1 MVPAR
6 PHTTTEFSK
15 HAIDPFPPNPAAKP
29 DARKKAET
37 TPEKSKVLDLLDG
50 GKKPS
55 RRERQRKEAEPVVP
69 VPSALDEKKANA
81 LDLFTDEKKPKVRKT
96 TRTGKEV
103 LGSISKIL
111 DKDDAAMVPAVPVA
125 AAAPVVEAAPEIPE
139 DEISDDP
146 KLIIIKPPILIPELA
161 ARLGLKPF
169 MIMKDLIALGVFP
182 APNQPLEPEVAAK
195 VCELHGFHFER
206 EKRDKEKGFHKVE
219 EVIKEPE
226 LPVEEPKD
234 LLKNRPPIITI
245 MGHVD
250 HGKTSILDFL
260 RKTKITAGEA
270 GGITQHIGAYQVIHN
285 EQEITFLDTPGHA
298 IFSDM
303 RARGADIT
311 DIVVLVV
318 AANDGIMPQTVEA
331 IQHAKKAK
339 KTIIVAINKCDLPS
353 ANVDRVKSQL
363 AENGLQTT
371 DFGGD
376 TEFAAVSAVTGQG
389 MDDLLDLM
397 ALQAEVLEL
406 QANPKANARAAVI
419 EARVVPGRGT
429 TATVIVESG
438 TLKVGTPFIC
448 GPYAGKVR
456 SLINDRGVAVKSA
469 HPGMPVEVIGFE
481 ELPNVGDHI
490 TEMKTEREAK
500 SLAGERQEAQ
510 RLTRL
515 KPQHRNRMEDL
526 YSMVRDGGGKAQL
539 KLILKCDVQGSVEAI
554 KKAVLAIVSDKVECS
569 FITAA
574 AGPITESDISFAD
587 STDAIVLGF
596 NVKVEAKAVKSAKAA
611 EVEIKLY
618 SVVYELIDQVR
629 EAMLGLLEPL
639 TRETVIGHAEVRQI
653 FKLNRGKVAGSF
665 VTDGR
670 IHRKAHARV
679 IRGGTPVFDGRM
691 STLRR
696 FKDEVEEVRTN
707 FECGIRLGEFNEYEE
722 GDIIE
727 CYKLEKY
734 AQTL

>member
-1 MVPAR
+1 M
-6 PHTTTEFSK
+6 
-15 HAIDPFPPNPAAKP
+15 
-29 DARKKAET
+29 
-37 TPEKSKVLDLLDG
+37 PEKSNSTPDKEPILDLLAAK
-50 GKKPS
+50 KKPS
-55 RRERQRKEAEPVVP
+55 RRERQRMEAEPAAP
-69 VPSALDEKKANA
+69 VPSKLDKAKSEA
-81 LDLFTDEKKPKVRKT
+81 LDLFSEEKKPRVRKSQT
-96 TRTGKEV
+96 PTKDV
-103 LGSISKIL
+103 MVPISKIL
-111 DKDDAAMVPAVPVA
+111 VREDPSMVKQPAPAPAVSVPAPA
-125 AAAPVVEAAPEIPE
+125 SDSSAGEPDE
-139 DEISDDP
+139 DASSDP
-146 KLIIIKPPILIPELA
+146 KLIIIKPPILVPELA

-169 MIMKDLIALGVFP
+169 NIMADLIKIGVFP
-182 APNQPLEPEVAAK
+182 APNQPLEPDVAARI
-195 VCELHGFHFER
+195 CEAHGFVFER
-206 EKRDKEKGFHKVE
+206 EKRDKDKGFHKVE

-226 LPVEEPKD
+226 IPAQEPVD
-234 LLKNRPPIITI
+234 LLHTRPPIVTI

-250 HGKTSILDFL
+250 HGKTSILDYF
-260 RKTKITAGEA
+260 RKSKITTGEA
-270 GGITQHIGAYQVIHN
+270 GGITQHIGAYQVIHGN
-285 EQEITFLDTPGHA
+285 QEITFLDTPGHA

-311 DIVVLVV
+311 DIIVIVV
-318 AANDGIMPQTVEA
+318 AANDGIMPQTLEA
-331 IQHAKKAK
+331 IQHAKKSG
-339 KTIIVAINKCDLPS
+339 KTIIVAINKCDLPA

-376 TEFAAVSAVTGQG
+376 TEFAEVSAITGQG
-389 MDDLLDLM
+389 MEYLLELI

-406 QANPKANARAAVI
+406 MANPKATTRAAVI

-456 SLINDRGVAVKSA
+456 SLINDRGEMVKSA

-481 ELPNVGDHI
+481 ELPNVGDHL

-500 SLAGERQEAQ
+500 TLATERQEQQ
-510 RLTRL
+510 RLERL
-515 KPQHRNRMEDL
+515 KPQHRNRMQDL
-526 YSMVRDGGGKAQL
+526 YTMVRDGGGKAQL

-554 KKAVLAIVSDKVECS
+554 RKAVLAIESQKVECS

-574 AGPITESDISFAD
+574 AGPITESDVAYAA
-587 STDAIVLGF
+587 STDGIILGF

-611 EVEIKLY
+611 GVEIKLY

-639 TRETVIGHAEVRQI
+639 SRETVIGHAEVRQV
-653 FKLNRGKVAGSF
+653 FKLSRGRAAGSF

-679 IRGGTPVFDGRM
+679 IRGGVPVFDGRM

-696 FKDEVEEVRTN
+696 FQDEVEEVRVN
-707 FECGIRLGEFNEYEE
+707 FECGIRLGEFNEYQE

-727 CYKLEKY
+727 CYKLEKVP
-734 AQTL
+734 QTL

>member
-1 MVPAR
+1 MPENSDSS
-6 PHTTTEFSK
+6 P
-15 HAIDPFPPNPAAKP
+15 
-29 DARKKAET
+29 KKT
-37 TPEKSKVLDLLDG
+37 KVLDLLDAP
-50 GKKPS
+50 KKPS
-55 RRERQRKEAEPVVP
+55 RRERQRKEAEVVP
-69 VPSALDEKKANA
+69 PAPSVLDAKKANA
-81 LDLFTDEKKPKVRKT
+81 LDLFAEEKKPKVRKT
-96 TRTGKEV
+96 ARSEKSV
-103 LGSISKIL
+103 LGTISKIL
-111 DKDDAAMVPAVPVA
+111 DKEDAVTPAAEPAAVKPAEPIIVA
-125 AAAPVVEAAPEIPE
+125 VAEPVEAVH
-139 DEISDDP
+139 DP
-146 KLIIIKPPILIPELA
+146 KLIIIKPPILIPDLA

-169 MIMKDLIALGVFP
+169 NIMADLIKIGVFP
-182 APNQPLEPEVAAK
+182 APNQPLEPDIAAK
-195 VCELHGFHFER
+195 VCEIHGFVFER
-206 EKRDKEKGFHKVE
+206 EKRDKDKGFHKVE

-226 LPVEEPKD
+226 LVVEEPID
-234 LLKNRPPIITI
+234 LMLDRPPIITI

-250 HGKTSILDFL
+250 HGKTSILDYL
-260 RKTKITAGEA
+260 RKTKITAAEA

-285 EQEITFLDTPGHA
+285 EREITFLDTPGHA

-318 AANDGIMPQTVEA
+318 AANDGIMPQTIEA
-331 IQHAKKAK
+331 IKHAKKAK
-339 KTIIVAINKCDLPS
+339 KTIIVAINKCDLPA

-363 AENGLQTT
+363 AEHGLQTT

-376 TEFAAVSAVTGQG
+376 TEFAEVSAVTGMG

-397 ALQAEVLEL
+397 ALQSEVLEL
-406 QANPKANARAAVI
+406 KANPKSTARAAVI

-448 GPYAGKVR
+448 GPFAGKVR

-481 ELPNVGDHI
+481 ELPNVGDHL
-490 TEMKTEREAK
+490 TEMKSEREAK
-500 SLAGERQEAQ
+500 SLAAERQEAQ
-510 RLTRL
+510 RLIRL
-515 KPQHRNRMEDL
+515 KPQHRNRMQDL

-554 KKAVLAIVSDKVECS
+554 KKAVLAIESDKVES
-569 FITAA
+569 TFITAA
-574 AGPITESDISFAD
+574 AGPITESDISYAA
-587 STDAIVLGF
+587 STEAIILGF

-611 EVEIKLY
+611 NVEVKLY

-653 FKLNRGKVAGSF
+653 FKLNRGRVAGSF

-679 IRGGTPVFDGRM
+679 IRGGIPVFDGRM

-707 FECGIRLGEFNEYEE
+707 FECGIRLGEFNEYQE

>member
-1 MVPAR
+1 M
-6 PHTTTEFSK
+6 
-15 HAIDPFPPNPAAKP
+15 
-29 DARKKAET
+29 
-37 TPEKSKVLDLLDG
+37 PEKSDSSPKKDKVLDLLDTT
-50 GKKPS
+50 KKPS
-55 RRERQRKEAEPVVP
+55 RRERQRKEAEASAPG
-69 VPSALDEKKANA
+69 PSKLDKAKSEA
-81 LDLFTDEKKPKVRKT
+81 LDLFSEEKKPKVRKT
-96 TRTGKEV
+96 KATPGAV
-103 LGSISKIL
+103 LGSISKLL
-111 DKDDAAMVPAVPVA
+111 DQEDPNMVKTREPAPVA
-125 AAAPVVEAAPEIPE
+125 AAPTTESPAPDHDE
-139 DEISDDP
+139 DQSSDDP
-146 KLIIIKPPILIPELA
+146 KLIVIKPPILVPELA

-169 MIMKDLIALGVFP
+169 NVMADLIKLGVFP
-182 APNQPLEPEVAAK
+182 APNQPLEPETAAK
-195 VCELHGFHFER
+195 VCEIHGFTFER
-206 EKRDKEKGFHKVE
+206 EKRDKEKGFHKVD

-226 LPVEEPKD
+226 APAEEPED
-234 LLKNRPPIITI
+234 LLKDRPPIVTI

-250 HGKTSILDFL
+250 HGKTSILDYF
-260 RKTKITAGEA
+260 RQSKVTAGEA
-270 GGITQHIGAYQVIHN
+270 GGITQHIGAYQVIHG

-318 AANDGIMPQTVEA
+318 AANDGIMPQTIEA
-331 IQHAKKAK
+331 IQHAKKAQ
-339 KTIIVAINKCDLPS
+339 KTIIVAINKCDLPA
-353 ANVDRVKSQL
+353 ANVERVKSQL
-363 AENGLQTT
+363 AEHGLQTT

-376 TEFAAVSAVTGQG
+376 TEFAEVSALTGNG
-389 MDDLLDLM
+389 MTDLLDLV

-406 QANPKANARAAVI
+406 KANPKGPARASVI

-456 SLINDRGVAVKSA
+456 SLINDRGTAVKSA

-481 ELPNVGDHI
+481 ELPNVGDHL

-500 SLAGERQEAQ
+500 TLAGERQEKE
-510 RLTRL
+510 RLIRL

-554 KKAVLAIVSDKVECS
+554 KKAVLSIESDKVECS

-574 AGPITESDISFAD
+574 AGPITESDVAYAS
-587 STDAIVLGF
+587 STDAIIMGF

-611 EVEIKLY
+611 AVEIKLY

-639 TRETVIGHAEVRQI
+639 NRETVIGHAEVRQV
-653 FKLNRGKVAGSF
+653 FKLSRGRAAGSF

-679 IRGGTPVFDGRM
+679 IRGGIPVFDGRM

-696 FKDEVEEVRTN
+696 FQEEVEEVRTN
-707 FECGIRLGEFNEYEE
+707 FECGIRLGEFNEYQE

-727 CYKLEKY
+727 CYKLEKVP
-734 AQTL
+734 QTL

>member
-1 MVPAR
+1 MPENSESS
-6 PHTTTEFSK
+6 P
-15 HAIDPFPPNPAAKP
+15 
-29 DARKKAET
+29 KKT
-37 TPEKSKVLDLLDG
+37 KVLDLLDTT
-50 GKKPS
+50 KKPS
-55 RRERQRKEAEPVVP
+55 RRERQRKETEVIPPA
-69 VPSALDEKKANA
+69 PSVLDAQKANA
-81 LDLFTDEKKPKVRKT
+81 LDLFAEDKKPKVRKT
-96 TRTGKEV
+96 VRTGKAV
-103 LGSISKIL
+103 LGTISKIL
-111 DKDDAAMVPAVPVA
+111 DQEDASLIKAAEE
-125 AAAPVVEAAPEIPE
+125 AAAPVVVALPQAPAESVVHEEIN
-139 DEISDDP
+139 DDP
-146 KLIIIKPPILIPELA
+146 KLIVIKPPILIPDLA

-169 MIMKDLIALGVFP
+169 NIMADLIKIGVFP
-182 APNQPLEPEVAAK
+182 APNQPLEPEIAAK
-195 VCELHGFHFER
+195 ICEIHGFVFER

-226 LPVEEPKD
+226 VVVEEPVD
-234 LLKNRPPIITI
+234 LLQYRPPIITI

-250 HGKTSILDFL
+250 HGKTSLLDFL

-285 EQEITFLDTPGHA
+285 NLEITFLDTPGHA

-318 AANDGIMPQTVEA
+318 AANDGIMPQTIEA
-331 IQHAKKAK
+331 IKHAKKAK

-363 AENGLQTT
+363 AEHGLQTT

-376 TEFAAVSAVTGQG
+376 TEFAEVSALTGKG

-406 QANPKANARAAVI
+406 KANPKSTARAAVI

-448 GPYAGKVR
+448 GPFAGKVR
-456 SLINDRGVAVKSA
+456 SLINDRGVAIKSA

-481 ELPNVGDHI
+481 ELPNVGDHL

-500 SLAGERQEAQ
+500 ALAGERQEAQ
-510 RLTRL
+510 RLVRL

-554 KKAVLAIVSDKVECS
+554 KKAVLAITSDKVESS

-574 AGPITESDISFAD
+574 AGPITESDISYAA
-587 STDAIVLGF
+587 STDAIILGF

-611 EVEIKLY
+611 AVEVKLY

-653 FKLNRGKVAGSF
+653 FKLNRGRVAGSF

-679 IRGGTPVFDGRM
+679 LRGGIPVFDGRM

-707 FECGIRLGEFNEYEE
+707 FECGIRLGEFNEYQE

>member
-1 MVPAR
+1 MPQN
-6 PHTTTEFSK
+6 S
-15 HAIDPFPPNPAAKP
+15 DSS
-29 DARKKAET
+29 
-37 TPEKSKVLDLLDG
+37 PEKDKVLDLLG
-50 GKKPS
+50 TTKKPS
-55 RRERQRKEAEPVVP
+55 RRERQRKDAEVVP
-69 VPSALDEKKANA
+69 PAPSKLEIAKSEA
-81 LDLFTDEKKPKVRKT
+81 LDLFSEEKKPKVRKVGAG
-96 TRTGKEV
+96 RSV

-111 DKDDAAMVPAVPVA
+111 EREDPTMVKAPEPASVATAAPAAEAPVA
-125 AAAPVVEAAPEIPE
+125 AV
-139 DEISDDP
+139 DEESTDDP

-161 ARLGLKPF
+161 SRLGLKPF
-169 MIMKDLIALGVFP
+169 KITADLIKIGVFP
-182 APNQPLEPEVAAK
+182 GPNQPLEPDIAAK
-195 VCELHGFHFER
+195 ICEMHGFTFER
-206 EKRDKEKGFHKVE
+206 EKRDKDKGIHKVV

-226 LPVEEPKD
+226 APAKEPED
-234 LLKNRPPIITI
+234 LLKNRPPIVTI

-250 HGKTSILDFL
+250 HGKTSILDFF
-260 RKTKITAGEA
+260 RKSKVVSGEA
-270 GGITQHIGAYQVIHN
+270 GGITQHIGAYQVIHEN
-285 EQEITFLDTPGHA
+285 QEITFLDTPGHA

-318 AANDGIMPQTVEA
+318 AANDGIMPQTLEA
-331 IQHAKKAK
+331 IKHAKKSK

-353 ANVDRVKSQL
+353 ANIDRVKSQL

-376 TEFAAVSAVTGQG
+376 TEFAEVSALTGKG
-389 MDDLLDLM
+389 MDTLLELI

-406 QANPKANARAAVI
+406 KANPKATTRAAVI

-448 GPYAGKVR
+448 GPFAGKVR
-456 SLINDRGVAVKSA
+456 SLINDRGQAVKSA

-481 ELPNVGDHI
+481 ELPNVGDHL
-490 TEMKTEREAK
+490 TEMKSEREAK
-500 SLAGERQEAQ
+500 TLADERQEQQ
-510 RLTRL
+510 RLARL

-554 KKAVLAIVSDKVECS
+554 KKAVLAIESEKVECS

-574 AGPITESDISFAD
+574 AGPITESDITYAS
-587 STDAIVLGF
+587 STDAIILGF

-611 EVEIKLY
+611 GVEIKLY

-639 TRETVIGHAEVRQI
+639 TRETVIGHAEVRQV
-653 FKLNRGKVAGSF
+653 FKLSRGRAAGSF

-679 IRGGTPVFDGRM
+679 IRGGIPVFDGRM

-696 FKDEVEEVRTN
+696 FQDEVEEVRTN
-707 FECGIRLGEFNEYEE
+707 FECGIRLGEFNEYQE

-727 CYKLEKY
+727 CYKLEKVP
-734 AQTL
+734 QTL

>member
-1 MVPAR
+1 MPQNSDSS
-6 PHTTTEFSK
+6 P
-15 HAIDPFPPNPAAKP
+15 
-29 DARKKAET
+29 KKD
-37 TPEKSKVLDLLDG
+37 KVLDLLDTT
-50 GKKPS
+50 KKPS
-55 RRERQRKEAEPVVP
+55 RRERQRKETEVLPPA
-69 VPSALDEKKANA
+69 PSKLDKAKSEA
-81 LDLFTDEKKPKVRKT
+81 LDLFSEEKKPKVRKPAAP
-96 TRTGKEV
+96 GKNV

-111 DKDDAAMVPAVPVA
+111 EREEPDTVAIAPEPAPPAALS
-125 AAAPVVEAAPEIPE
+125 APVENASN
-139 DEISDDP
+139 DDGDSDDTISDDP
-146 KLIIIKPPILIPELA
+146 KLIVIKPPILVPELA

-169 MIMKDLIALGVFP
+169 NIMADLIKIGVFP
-182 APNQPLEPEVAAK
+182 APNQPLEPEIAAK
-195 VCELHGFHFER
+195 VCEIHGFVFER

-226 LPVEEPKD
+226 APVAEPED
-234 LLKNRPPIITI
+234 LLKDRPPIVTI

-250 HGKTSILDFL
+250 HGKTSILDFF
-260 RKTKITAGEA
+260 RKTKITSGEA
-270 GGITQHIGAYQVIHN
+270 GGITQHIGAYQVIH
-285 EQEITFLDTPGHA
+285 EGQEITFLDTPGHA

-318 AANDGIMPQTVEA
+318 AANDGIMPQTLEA
-331 IQHAKKAK
+331 IKHAKKAK

-363 AENGLQTT
+363 SEHGLQTT

-376 TEFAAVSAVTGQG
+376 TEFAEVSAVTGKG
-389 MDDLLDLM
+389 METLLELI

-406 QANPKANARAAVI
+406 KANPKSTTRASVI

-481 ELPNVGDHI
+481 ELPNVGDHL

-500 SLAGERQEAQ
+500 TLASERQEQQ
-510 RLTRL
+510 RLKRL

-554 KKAVLAIVSDKVECS
+554 KKAVLAIESEKVECT

-574 AGPITESDISFAD
+574 AGPITESDVAYAS
-587 STDAIVLGF
+587 STDAIILGF

-611 EVEIKLY
+611 SVEIKLY
-618 SVVYELIDQVR
+618 SIVYELIDQVR

-639 TRETVIGHAEVRQI
+639 SRETVIGHAEVRQV
-653 FKLNRGKVAGSF
+653 FKLSRGRAAGSF

-679 IRGGTPVFDGRM
+679 LRGGIPVFDGRM

-696 FKDEVEEVRTN
+696 FQEEVEEVRTN
-707 FECGIRLGEFNEYEE
+707 FECGIRLGEFNEYQE

-727 CYKLEKY
+727 CYKLDKVP
-734 AQTL
+734 QTL

>member
-1 MVPAR
+1 MPENSDSS
-6 PHTTTEFSK
+6 P
-15 HAIDPFPPNPAAKP
+15 
-29 DARKKAET
+29 KKT
-37 TPEKSKVLDLLDG
+37 KVLDLLETPP
-50 GKKPS
+50 KPS
-55 RRERQRKEAEPVVP
+55 RRERQRKEVEVVP
-69 VPSALDEKKANA
+69 PAPSVLEAQKANA
-81 LDLFTDEKKPKVRKT
+81 LDLFAEDKKPKVRKT
-96 TRTGKEV
+96 SRTGKSV
-103 LGSISKIL
+103 LGTISKIL
-111 DKDDAAMVPAVPVA
+111 DQNDASLI
-125 AAAPVVEAAPEIPE
+125 EAAEKAVAPPEVISHQEVLEEPAL
-139 DEISDDP
+139 DEIFDDP
-146 KLIIIKPPILIPELA
+146 KLIVIKPPILIPDLA

-169 MIMKDLIALGVFP
+169 NIMADLIKIGVFP
-182 APNQPLEPEVAAK
+182 APNQPLEPDIAAK
-195 VCELHGFHFER
+195 ICEIHGFVFER
-206 EKRDKEKGFHKVE
+206 EKRDKDKGIHKII
-219 EVIKEPE
+219 EVIAEPE
-226 LPVEEPKD
+226 KVVEEPVD
-234 LLKNRPPIITI
+234 LLKYRPPIITI

-250 HGKTSILDFL
+250 HGKTSLLDFL

-270 GGITQHIGAYQVIHN
+270 GGITQHIGAYQVIHHD
-285 EQEITFLDTPGHA
+285 QEITFLDTPGHA

-311 DIVVLVV
+311 DIIVLVV
-318 AANDGIMPQTVEA
+318 AANDGIMPQTLEA
-331 IQHAKKAK
+331 IKHAKKAR

-363 AENGLQTT
+363 AEHGLQTT

-376 TEFAAVSAVTGQG
+376 TEFAEVSALTGKG

-397 ALQAEVLEL
+397 VLQAEVLEL
-406 QANPKANARAAVI
+406 KANPRATARAAVI

-429 TATVIVESG
+429 TATVIIESG

-456 SLINDRGVAVKSA
+456 SLVNDRGVSIKSA
-469 HPGMPVEVIGFE
+469 HPGMPVEVVGFE
-481 ELPNVGDHI
+481 ELPNVGDHL

-500 SLAGERQEAQ
+500 ALATERQETQ

-515 KPQHRNRMEDL
+515 KPQHRNRMQDL

-554 KKAVLAIVSDKVECS
+554 KKAVLAITSDKVESS

-574 AGPITESDISFAD
+574 AGPITESDISYAA
-587 STDAIVLGF
+587 STDAIILGF
-596 NVKVEAKAVKSAKAA
+596 NVKVEAKAVKAAKAA
-611 EVEIKLY
+611 NVEVKLY

-639 TRETVIGHAEVRQI
+639 TRETVIGHAEVRQV
-653 FKLNRGKVAGSF
+653 FKLNRGRVAGSF
-665 VTDGR
+665 ITDGR
-670 IHRKAHARV
+670 VHRKAHARV
-679 IRGGTPVFDGRM
+679 IRGGIPVFDGRM

-707 FECGIRLGEFNEYEE
+707 FECGIRLGEFNEYQE

>member
-1 MVPAR
+1 MPENSESS
-6 PHTTTEFSK
+6 P
-15 HAIDPFPPNPAAKP
+15 
-29 DARKKAET
+29 KKE
-37 TPEKSKVLDLLDG
+37 KVLDLLDTT
-50 GKKPS
+50 KKPS
-55 RRERQRKEAEPVVP
+55 RRERQRKEAEVVP
-69 VPSALDEKKANA
+69 PAPSALEQKKANA
-81 LDLFTDEKKPKVRKT
+81 LDLFSDDKKKTARKAASKT
-96 TRTGKEV
+96 AKPV
-103 LGSISKIL
+103 IAPISKIL
-111 DKDDAAMVPAVPVA
+111 DQEEPAAV
-125 AAAPVVEAAPEIPE
+125 AAPEPAPAAPAPAPVE
-139 DEISDDP
+139 TPADEVSDDP
-146 KLIIIKPPILIPELA
+146 KLIVIKPPILVPDLA

-169 MIMKDLIALGVFP
+169 NIMADLIKIGVFP
-182 APNQPLEPEVAAK
+182 APNQPLEPEIAAK
-195 VCELHGFHFER
+195 ICEIHGFTFER
-206 EKRDKEKGFHKVE
+206 EKRDKDKGFHKVE

-226 LPVEEPKD
+226 LPAQEPED
-234 LLKNRPPIITI
+234 LLKDRPPIVTI

-250 HGKTSILDFL
+250 HGKTSILDFF
-260 RKTKITAGEA
+260 RKSKVVSGEA

-285 EQEITFLDTPGHA
+285 DQEITFLDTPGHA

-311 DIVVLVV
+311 DIVIIVV
-318 AANDGIMPQTVEA
+318 AANDGIMPQTLEA
-331 IQHAKKAK
+331 INHAKKAK

-376 TEFAAVSAVTGQG
+376 TEFAEVSALNG
-389 MDDLLDLM
+389 MGMESLLELI

-406 QANPKANARAAVI
+406 KANPKATARAAVI

-448 GPYAGKVR
+448 GPFAGKVR
-456 SLINDRGVAVKSA
+456 SLINDRGTAVKSA

-481 ELPNVGDHI
+481 ELPNVGDHL
-490 TEMKTEREAK
+490 TEMKSEREAK
-500 SLAGERQEAQ
+500 SLATERQEAQ
-510 RLTRL
+510 RLARL

-554 KKAVLAIVSDKVECS
+554 KKAVLAIESNKVECT

-574 AGPITESDISFAD
+574 AGPITESDVSYAA
-587 STDAIVLGF
+587 STDAIILGF

-611 EVEIKLY
+611 TVEIKLY

-653 FKLNRGKVAGSF
+653 FKLNRGRVAGSF
-665 VTDGR
+665 VMDGR

-679 IRGGTPVFDGRM
+679 IRGGIPVFDGRM

-707 FECGIRLGEFNEYEE
+707 FECGIRLGEFNEYQE
-722 GDIIE
+722 GDVIE

>member
-1 MVPAR
+1 MP
-6 PHTTTEFSK
+6 ENSK
-15 HAIDPFPPNPAAKP
+15 SSP
-29 DARKKAET
+29 KKT
-37 TPEKSKVLDLLDG
+37 KVLDLLDTTA
-50 GKKPS
+50 KPS
-55 RRERQRKEAEPVVP
+55 RRERQRKEAEVVP
-69 VPSALDEKKANA
+69 PAPSVLDAQKANA
-81 LDLFTDEKKPKVRKT
+81 LDLFADEKKPKVRKT
-96 TRTGKEV
+96 ARTGKAV
-103 LGSISKIL
+103 IGTISKLL
-111 DKDDAAMVPAVPVA
+111 DQEDESAVKAAEIPAAPVA
-125 AAAPVVEAAPEIPE
+125 AALPVPVADDADASEAH
-139 DEISDDP
+139 DDP
-146 KLIIIKPPILIPELA
+146 KLIVIKPPILIPALA

-169 MIMKDLIALGVFP
+169 NIMADLIKIGVFP

-195 VCELHGFHFER
+195 ICEIHGFTFER

-226 LPVEEPKD
+226 VVVEEPVD
-234 LLKNRPPIITI
+234 LLVDRPPIITI

-270 GGITQHIGAYQVIHN
+270 GGITQHIGAYQVIHHDR
-285 EQEITFLDTPGHA
+285 EITFLDTPGHA

-318 AANDGIMPQTVEA
+318 AANDGIMPQTLEA
-331 IQHAKKAK
+331 IKHAKKAR
-339 KTIIVAINKCDLPS
+339 KTIIVAINKCDLPT
-353 ANVDRVKSQL
+353 ANVDRVKAQL

-376 TEFAAVSAVTGQG
+376 TEFAEVSALTGKG

-406 QANPKANARAAVI
+406 KANPKSTARAAVI

-448 GPYAGKVR
+448 GPFAGKVR
-456 SLINDRGVAVKSA
+456 SLINDRGVTVKSA

-481 ELPNVGDHI
+481 ELPNVGDHL

-500 SLAGERQEAQ
+500 ALATERQEAQ
-510 RLTRL
+510 RLVRL
-515 KPQHRNRMEDL
+515 KPQHRNRMQDL

-554 KKAVLAIVSDKVECS
+554 KKAVLAITSDKVESS

-574 AGPITESDISFAD
+574 AGPITESDISYAA
-587 STDAIVLGF
+587 STDAIILGF

-611 EVEIKLY
+611 DVEVKLY

-653 FKLNRGKVAGSF
+653 FKLNRGRVAGSF

-679 IRGGTPVFDGRM
+679 IRGGVPVFDGRM

>member
-1 MVPAR
+1 MP
-6 PHTTTEFSK
+6 ENS
-15 HAIDPFPPNPAAKP
+15 NSSP
-29 DARKKAET
+29 DE
-37 TPEKSKVLDLLDG
+37 PKVLDLLDTT
-50 GKKPS
+50 KKPS
-55 RRERQRKEAEPVVP
+55 RRERQRKEAEVVP
-69 VPSALDEKKANA
+69 PAPSVLDEQKANA
-81 LDLFTDEKKPKVRKT
+81 LDLFAEEKKPKVRKT
-96 TRTGKEV
+96 TRTGKAV
-103 LGSISKIL
+103 IGTISKLL
-111 DKDDAAMVPAVPVA
+111 DKESDLNVTVPKSVA
-125 AAAPVVEAAPEIPE
+125 APAARTPSPPEIPAATAATAAAE
-139 DEISDDP
+139 EVSDDP
-146 KLIIIKPPILIPELA
+146 KLIVIKPPILVPDLA

-169 MIMKDLIALGVFP
+169 NIMADLIKIGVFP
-182 APNQPLEPEVAAK
+182 APNQPLEPEIAARI
-195 VCELHGFHFER
+195 CEIHGFVFER
-206 EKRDKEKGFHKVE
+206 EKRDKDKGFHKVE

-226 LPVEEPKD
+226 VIVEEPVD
-234 LLKNRPPIITI
+234 LLKYRPPIITI

-250 HGKTSILDFL
+250 HGKTSILDFF

-285 EQEITFLDTPGHA
+285 GLEITFLDTPGHA

-311 DIVVLVV
+311 DIIVLVV
-318 AANDGIMPQTVEA
+318 AANDGIMPQTIEA
-331 IQHAKKAK
+331 IKHAKKAK

-363 AENGLQTT
+363 AEHGLQTT

-376 TEFAAVSAVTGQG
+376 TEFAEVSALTGKG

-406 QANPKANARAAVI
+406 KANPKSTARAAVI

-448 GPYAGKVR
+448 GPFAGKVR

-469 HPGMPVEVIGFE
+469 HPGMPVEVVGFE
-481 ELPNVGDHI
+481 ELPNVGDHL
-490 TEMKTEREAK
+490 TEMKSEREAK
-500 SLAGERQEAQ
+500 ALASERQEAQ
-510 RLTRL
+510 RLVRL

-554 KKAVLAIVSDKVECS
+554 KKAVLAIESDKVESS

-574 AGPITESDISFAD
+574 AGPITESDIAYAV
-587 STDAIVLGF
+587 STDAIILGF
-596 NVKVEAKAVKSAKAA
+596 NVKVEAKAVKSAKSAGV
-611 EVEIKLY
+611 EVKLY

-639 TRETVIGHAEVRQI
+639 TRETIIGHAEVRQI
-653 FKLNRGKVAGSF
+653 FKLNRGRVAGSF

-679 IRGGTPVFDGRM
+679 IRGGVPVFDGRM

-707 FECGIRLGEFNEYEE
+707 FECGIRLGEFNEYQE

>member
-1 MVPAR
+1 MPKN
-6 PHTTTEFSK
+6 S
-15 HAIDPFPPNPAAKP
+15 DSSP
-29 DARKKAET
+29 DND
-37 TPEKSKVLDLLDG
+37 KVLDLLG
-50 GKKPS
+50 TTKKPS
-55 RRERQRKEAEPVVP
+55 RRERQRKEVEITPPA
-69 VPSALDEKKANA
+69 PSKLEIAKSEA
-81 LDLFTDEKKPKVRKT
+81 LDLFSEEKKPKIRKAAA
-96 TRTGKEV
+96 GKNV
-103 LGSISKIL
+103 LGSISKL
-111 DKDDAAMVPAVPVA
+111 LEREEPTAVTPASPVA
-125 AAAPVVEAAPEIPE
+125 TPAAPITPSAPSSAADEE
-139 DEISDDP
+139 DASKDP
-146 KLIIIKPPILIPELA
+146 KLIVIKPPILVPELA
-161 ARLGLKPF
+161 TRLGLKPF
-169 MIMKDLIALGVFP
+169 NIMADLIKIGVFP
-182 APNQPLEPEVAAK
+182 APNQPLEPDVAAK
-195 VCELHGFHFER
+195 VCEIHGFTFER
-206 EKRDKEKGFHKVE
+206 EKRDKDKGFHKVE

-226 LPVEEPKD
+226 APVREPED
-234 LLKNRPPIITI
+234 LLKNRPPIVTI

-250 HGKTSILDFL
+250 HGKTSILDYF
-260 RKTKITAGEA
+260 RKTKITSGEA
-270 GGITQHIGAYQVIHN
+270 GGITQHIGAYQVIH
-285 EQEITFLDTPGHA
+285 EGQEITFLDTPGHA

-318 AANDGIMPQTVEA
+318 AANDGIMPQTLEA
-331 IQHAKKAK
+331 IKHAKKAK
-339 KTIIVAINKCDLPS
+339 KTIIVAINKCDLPA

-376 TEFAAVSAVTGQG
+376 TEFAEVSAITGKG
-389 MDDLLDLM
+389 METLLELI

-406 QANPKANARAAVI
+406 KANPKATTRASVI

-438 TLKVGTPFIC
+438 TLKVGMPFIC
-448 GPYAGKVR
+448 GPYSGKVR
-456 SLINDRGVAVKSA
+456 SLINDRGQAVKSA

-481 ELPNVGDHI
+481 ELPNVGDHL
-490 TEMKTEREAK
+490 TEMKSEREAK
-500 SLAGERQEAQ
+500 TLATERQEQQ
-510 RLTRL
+510 RLARL

-554 KKAVLAIVSDKVECS
+554 RKAVLAIESEKVECT

-574 AGPITESDISFAD
+574 AGPITESDVAYAS
-587 STDAIVLGF
+587 STDAIILGF
-596 NVKVEAKAVKSAKAA
+596 NVKVEAKAVKSAKSAA
-611 EVEIKLY
+611 VEIKLY

-639 TRETVIGHAEVRQI
+639 NRETVIGHAEVRQV
-653 FKLNRGKVAGSF
+653 FKLSRGRAAGSF

-679 IRGGTPVFDGRM
+679 IRGGIPVFDGRM

-696 FKDEVEEVRTN
+696 FQEEVEEVRQN
-707 FECGIRLGEFNEYEE
+707 FECGIRLGEFNEYQE

-727 CYKLEKY
+727 CYKLEKVP
-734 AQTL
+734 QTL

>member
-1 MVPAR
+1 M
-6 PHTTTEFSK
+6 
-15 HAIDPFPPNPAAKP
+15 
-29 DARKKAET
+29 
-37 TPEKSKVLDLLDG
+37 PENSDSSPKESKVLDLLDTS
-50 GKKPS
+50 KKPS
-55 RRERQRKEAEPVVP
+55 RRERQRKEAEVVP
-69 VPSALDEKKANA
+69 PAPSVLDAQKANA
-81 LDLFTDEKKPKVRKT
+81 LDLFADDNKAKVRKT
-96 TRTGKEV
+96 TRTGKAV
-103 LGSISKIL
+103 IGTISKIL
-111 DKDDAAMVPAVPVA
+111 DQEEAAANPVPEIVAPEPVATTTPEPAV
-125 AAAPVVEAAPEIPE
+125 EAEEVP
-139 DEISDDP
+139 DDP
-146 KLIIIKPPILIPELA
+146 KLIVIKPPILIPALA

-169 MIMKDLIALGVFP
+169 NIMADLIKIGVFP
-182 APNQPLEPEVAAK
+182 APNQPLEPEIAAK
-195 VCELHGFHFER
+195 ICEIHGFVFER
-206 EKRDKEKGFHKVE
+206 EKRDKDKGVHKVE
-219 EVIKEPE
+219 VVIKEPE
-226 LPVEEPKD
+226 APVEEPVD
-234 LLKNRPPIITI
+234 LLQYRPPIITI

-250 HGKTSILDFL
+250 HGKTSLLDFL

-285 EQEITFLDTPGHA
+285 ELEITFLDTPGHA

-318 AANDGIMPQTVEA
+318 AANDGIMPQTLEA
-331 IQHAKKAK
+331 IKYAKKAK

-376 TEFAAVSAVTGQG
+376 TEFAEVSALTGKG

-406 QANPKANARAAVI
+406 KANPKSTARAAVI

-448 GPYAGKVR
+448 GPFAGKVR

-481 ELPNVGDHI
+481 ELPNVGDHL

-500 SLAGERQEAQ
+500 ALAGDRQESQ
-510 RLTRL
+510 RLVRL

-526 YSMVRDGGGKAQL
+526 YSMVRDGAGKAQL

-554 KKAVLAIVSDKVECS
+554 KKAVLAITSDKVESS

-574 AGPITESDISFAD
+574 AGPITESDISYAA
-587 STDAIVLGF
+587 STEAVILGF
-596 NVKVEAKAVKSAKAA
+596 NVKVEAKAVKAAKAA
-611 EVEIKLY
+611 AVDIKLY

-679 IRGGTPVFDGRM
+679 VRGGIQVFDGRM

>member
-1 MVPAR
+1 MPENSDSS
-6 PHTTTEFSK
+6 P
-15 HAIDPFPPNPAAKP
+15 
-29 DARKKAET
+29 KKA
-37 TPEKSKVLDLLDG
+37 KVLDLLDTT
-50 GKKPS
+50 KKPS
-55 RRERQRKEAEPVVP
+55 RRERQRKEAEVIPP
-69 VPSALDEKKANA
+69 APSALDEKKANA
-81 LDLFTDEKKPKVRKT
+81 LDLFADDKKSKIRKT
-96 TRTGKEV
+96 SRTGKAV
-103 LGSISKIL
+103 LGTISKIL
-111 DKDDAAMVPAVPVA
+111 DKEEEQLATAPGEDASAPAVA
-125 AAAPVVEAAPEIPE
+125 ELTIAAPEPE
-139 DEISDDP
+139 PEPEPVIDDP
-146 KLIIIKPPILIPELA
+146 KLIVIKPPILIPDLA

-169 MIMKDLIALGVFP
+169 NIMADLIKIGVFP
-182 APNQPLEPEVAAK
+182 APNQPLEPEIAAK
-195 VCELHGFHFER
+195 ICEIHGFTFER
-206 EKRDKEKGFHKVE
+206 EKRDKDKGVHKVE
-219 EVIKEPE
+219 EVITEPE
-226 LPVEEPKD
+226 APAEEPED
-234 LLKNRPPIITI
+234 LLKFRPPIITI

-260 RKTKITAGEA
+260 RKTKITSGEA
-270 GGITQHIGAYQVIHN
+270 GGITQHIGAYQVIHH

-318 AANDGIMPQTVEA
+318 AANDGIMPQTLEA
-331 IQHAKKAK
+331 IKHAKKAK

-363 AENGLQTT
+363 AEHGLQTT

-376 TEFAAVSAVTGQG
+376 TEFAEVSALTGQG

-406 QANPKANARAAVI
+406 KANPKATARAAVI

-456 SLINDRGVAVKSA
+456 SLINDRGVSVKSA

-481 ELPNVGDHI
+481 ELPNVGDHL
-490 TEMKTEREAK
+490 TEMKSEREAK
-500 SLAGERQEAQ
+500 ALSSERQEAQ
-510 RLTRL
+510 RLARL
-515 KPQHRNRMEDL
+515 KPQHRNRMQDL

-554 KKAVLAIVSDKVECS
+554 KKAVLAIQSEKVECT

-574 AGPITESDISFAD
+574 AGPITESDISYAA
-587 STDAIVLGF
+587 STDAIILGF

-611 EVEIKLY
+611 GVEIKLY
-618 SVVYELIDQVR
+618 SIVYELIDQVR

-639 TRETVIGHAEVRQI
+639 TRETVIGHAEVRQV
-653 FKLNRGKVAGSF
+653 FKLSRGRAAGSF

-679 IRGGTPVFDGRM
+679 VRGGIPVFDGRM

-696 FKDEVEEVRTN
+696 FHEEVEEVRTN
-707 FECGIRLGEFNEYEE
+707 FECGIRLGEFNEYQE

-734 AQTL
+734 AQAL

>member
-1 MVPAR
+1 MPENSDSS
-6 PHTTTEFSK
+6 P
-15 HAIDPFPPNPAAKP
+15 
-29 DARKKAET
+29 KKA
-37 TPEKSKVLDLLDG
+37 KVLDLLDTT
-50 GKKPS
+50 KKPS
-55 RRERQRKEAEPVVP
+55 RRERQRKEAEVILPA
-69 VPSALDEKKANA
+69 PSALDEKKANA
-81 LDLFTDEKKPKVRKT
+81 LDLFADEKKSKIRKT
-96 TRTGKEV
+96 SRTGKAV
-103 LGSISKIL
+103 LGTISKIL
-111 DKDDAAMVPAVPVA
+111 DKEEEKTPAIIEEPQTTLEA
-125 AAAPVVEAAPEIPE
+125 EALSAAPVVEPEPE
-139 DEISDDP
+139 KVIDDP
-146 KLIIIKPPILIPELA
+146 KLIVIKPPILIPDLA

-169 MIMKDLIALGVFP
+169 NIMADLIKIGVFP
-182 APNQPLEPEVAAK
+182 APNQPLEPDIAAK
-195 VCELHGFHFER
+195 ICEIHGFTFER
-206 EKRDKEKGFHKVE
+206 EKRDKDKGIHKIE
-219 EVIKEPE
+219 EVITEPE
-226 LPVEEPKD
+226 APAEEPED
-234 LLKNRPPIITI
+234 LLKFRPPIITI

-260 RKTKITAGEA
+260 RKTKITSGEA
-270 GGITQHIGAYQVIHN
+270 GGITQHIGAYQVIHHD
-285 EQEITFLDTPGHA
+285 QEITFLDTPGHA

-318 AANDGIMPQTVEA
+318 AANDGIMPQTLEA
-331 IQHAKKAK
+331 IKHAKKAK

-363 AENGLQTT
+363 AEHGLQTT

-376 TEFAAVSAVTGQG
+376 TEFAEVSALTGQG

-406 QANPKANARAAVI
+406 KANPKATARAAVI

-456 SLINDRGVAVKSA
+456 SLINDRGVSVKSA

-481 ELPNVGDHI
+481 ELPNVGDHL

-500 SLAGERQEAQ
+500 ALSSERQEAQ
-510 RLTRL
+510 RLARL
-515 KPQHRNRMEDL
+515 KPQHRNRMQDL

-554 KKAVLAIVSDKVECS
+554 KKAVLAIQSEKVECT

-574 AGPITESDISFAD
+574 AGPITESDISYAA
-587 STDAIVLGF
+587 STDAIILGF

-611 EVEIKLY
+611 GVEIKLY
-618 SVVYELIDQVR
+618 SIVYELIDQVR
-629 EAMLGLLEPL
+629 DAMLGLLEPL
-639 TRETVIGHAEVRQI
+639 TRETVIGHAEVRQV
-653 FKLNRGKVAGSF
+653 FKLSRGRAAGSF

-679 IRGGTPVFDGRM
+679 VRGGIPVFDGRM

-696 FKDEVEEVRTN
+696 FHEEVEEVRTN
-707 FECGIRLGEFNEYEE
+707 FECGIRLGEFNEYQE

-734 AQTL
+734 AQSL